1 MSYREVTMF
10 EIKEVLRLRIR
21 GKGNKTIG
29 RELGLDPKTV
39 RSYVRLAEKH
49 GLKAEAGEASLTDAL
64 IAGVVSELRT
74 GSGRPHGETWAL
86 CEEYR
91 SFIESK
97 LISGVKLIKALRL
110 LKRERGVELP
120 YATAHRFAVQEF
132 DFGRLAPTVPVLDCD
147 PGQEVQV
154 DTGWVLKLEG
164 DPGGKARKLRA
175 WIFTAV
181 RSRHRFA
188 YPVERETTESAI
200 VACEAAW
207 EFFGGVF
214 HVLIVDNTKAIVE
227 KADPIHPRIVK
238 TFLEYAQARGF
249 EIDTARVKTP
259 TDKAR
264 VERAVQTVRDDCFG
278 GERIVDIEQARSR
291 AVAWSLHEYGVRL
304 HTRTG
309 RRPREH
315 FEAEERAALLPLP
328 TEPYD
333 VPKWCEPKVARDH
346 YAQVG
351 KALYSLPRHF
361 IGRRLLA
368 RADKKLVR
376 FYEGATVVKVHPRM
390 KPGQRST
397 DDSDFPPEKS
407 AAAKR
412 DAEFFIRQAAE
423 HGRVIGDFAR
433 ALLQGPAPWTRMRR
447 IYKLLGF
454 VKRFGADPVSRA
466 CEIALA
472 SDMFD
477 LYRLE
482 RMIERNTAARLAA
495 ASIPT
500 ATLPPLPAR
509 YLRPPEQFALSLPG
523 MGSGNGLIQLQGGRS
538 YDHND
543 NPKSDSLRTQDG
555 AQTAQ
560 ALAAS

>member
-1 MSYREVTMF
+1 MGGARA
-10 EIKEVLRLRIR
+10 KDLRLATGTADRRRRAGNR
-21 GKGNKTIG
+21 GPSGQRPEQLLSATTALASTTDSFQSSG
-29 RELGLDPKTV
+29 TV
-39 RSYVRLAEKH
+39 RVRRNATVTLLARRRGSATMGH
-49 GLKAEAGEASLTDAL
+49 GAGRTGAGRAGAVIRSGRMRCDGDAARAEAGLRHYGGDADHRRTATTPPASTPDESPLPP
-64 IAGVVSELRT
+64 S
-74 GSGRPHGETWAL
+74 HGW
-86 CEEYR
+86 
-91 SFIESK
+91 
-97 LISGVKLIKALRL
+97 G
-110 LKRERGVELP
+110 
-120 YATAHRFAVQEF
+120 
-132 DFGRLAPTVPVLDCD
+132 
-147 PGQEVQV
+147 
-154 DTGWVLKLEG
+154 
-164 DPGGKARKLRA
+164 
-175 WIFTAV
+175 
-181 RSRHRFA
+181 
-188 YPVERETTESAI
+188 
-200 VACEAAW
+200 
-207 EFFGGVF
+207 
-214 HVLIVDNTKAIVE
+214 
-227 KADPIHPRIVK
+227 
-238 TFLEYAQARGF
+238 
-249 EIDTARVKTP
+249 
-259 TDKAR
+259 
-264 VERAVQTVRDDCFG
+264 
-278 GERIVDIEQARSR
+278 
-291 AVAWSLHEYGVRL
+291 
-304 HTRTG
+304 TG